1 MRLRCLPATCENARE
16 GGAPRSA
23 LGSGSAPMRGNQ
35 GMQKVTIEVMLLTLP
50 RSRTL
55 LLDPAR
61 VEPSDEDSTR
71 RDPGPFLQG
80 GAPATSPGLPGRALC
95 IVETW
100 FARGKPK
107 ILPLILFPGRKIPE
121 RKILVRIETA
131 SF

>member
-1 MRLRCLPATCENARE
+1 
-16 GGAPRSA
+16 
-23 LGSGSAPMRGNQ
+23 
-35 GMQKVTIEVMLLTLP
+35 MQKVTIEVMLLTLP